1 MEGVIIVYKKIFAV
15 AVLIAAVAAGGF
27 YAFKSLMPAPE
38 EKTSGPLYATAK
50 VIRGD
55 ISVGV
60 ETSGPLNPSSG
71 GGIIVPYSM
80 DGQGPASYIIQE
92 VFVKEGDEVKAGQLL
107 VRLRAPNIQGEIE
120 SLEQQLKA
128 AKESLADKVG
138 LEPEEVYRL
147 NPAEGI
153 TLKAPVDGRVIGL
166 TLKEGAELKQGE
178 IVARIVDDS
187 KFKVIAK
194 LNPGEYEIA
203 KNCTKAFLRFYQ
215 FEGVIEGRIT
225 DLNDEPVP
233 EPASGTSQGDGAEP
247 LYQYVYYMTIEGDN
261 PGLVMPEMSVYIGVA
276 PGNVKKADDPGVL
289 WLKFP
294 SKVEG
299 YSVEEAITSN
309 VEARVTKVYVKNQ
322 NKVKKGDPIIS
333 LAGSDVREMLEEE
346 LEKIMELEDKLRR
359 LYSQLELLEIRAP
372 MDGIVADI
380 NAQPGRTVQMGE
392 WLGSVYNVENMQIWS
407 QVDDVDVLLVKQGSP
422 VKVTVDALPGKTFE
436 GKVLHVATMG
446 KDMSGITRFE
456 VLISVKGSSELR
468 PGMQAKAYIEAGSA
482 KNVLLVPIEAVFEED
497 GKPSVEVMQPD
508 GTTKVVR
515 VELGLMNDRYA
526 EIKSGLEEGQMVVT
540 GSSADV
546 LPGQKIK
553 TNEILPEGGQQGS
566 GEGQGGRENTG
577 QKGN

>member
-1 MEGVIIVYKKIFAV
+1 
-15 AVLIAAVAAGGF
+15 
-27 YAFKSLMPAPE
+27 
-38 EKTSGPLYATAK
+38 
-50 VIRGD
+50 
-55 ISVGV
+55 
-60 ETSGPLNPSSG
+60 
-71 GGIIVPYSM
+71 
-80 DGQGPASYIIQE
+80 
-92 VFVKEGDEVKAGQLL
+92 
-107 VRLRAPNIQGEIE
+107 
-120 SLEQQLKA
+120 
-128 AKESLADKVG
+128 
-138 LEPEEVYRL
+138 
-147 NPAEGI
+147 
-153 TLKAPVDGRVIGL
+153 
-166 TLKEGAELKQGE
+166 
-178 IVARIVDDS
+178 
-187 KFKVIAK
+187 
-194 LNPGEYEIA
+194 
-203 KNCTKAFLRFYQ
+203 
-215 FEGVIEGRIT
+215 
-225 DLNDEPVP
+225 
-233 EPASGTSQGDGAEP
+233 
-247 LYQYVYYMTIEGDN
+247 
-261 PGLVMPEMSVYIGVA
+261 
-276 PGNVKKADDPGVL
+276 
-289 WLKFP
+289 
-294 SKVEG
+294 
-299 YSVEEAITSN
+299 
-309 VEARVTKVYVKNQ
+309 
-322 NKVKKGDPIIS
+322 
-333 LAGSDVREMLEEE
+333 MLEEE

-392 WLGSVYNVENMQIWS
+392 WLGSVYNVEDMQIWS